1 MENASEWETQQATAA
16 GLSRRNLFRSIAG
29 IGIGTATFHRAM
41 ASLAQEAGEITPE
54 MVSQAEWIAGI
65 TLDEEERDSVAKA
78 IVGHLRST
86 ERIRQHPVDADI
98 GPVQVFR
105 PDALYSIVD
114 LEQTDGTTGGTPFT
128 QGTARRTRNGID
140 LAWSNEPASTDTL
153 SAQDLP
159 FASLQV
165 QAQLLSK
172 GKLSSVELTSLY
184 LDRLKRFDPILH
196 CVITLLEEHALE
208 LARQSDE
215 RRRSGA
221 IRSILDGI
229 PWVAKD
235 IIAIPPW
242 KTTWGATPFKDQ
254 VRPQIATVAERLTQ
268 AGAVVMAKVSVGAL
282 AWGDKWFDGMTRNP
296 WNVDQGSSGSSAGS
310 AAAVAAGL
318 ASFALGSETLGSI
331 VSPCTRCRTSGLR
344 PTFGR
349 VSRFGCMPLA
359 WSMDKVGPI
368 ARHVTDLAYVFG
380 SILGE
385 DVRDPTTVHRS
396 FQWPIKKSPSEITI
410 GCQRESL
417 SRHESVVLECLMDR
431 GVKVKE
437 LSIDSEL
444 PVNDLTFVLG
454 VEASAV
460 FEQAFRSDR
469 KADFGMWPETF
480 RKSTFV
486 TAIQYLQAN
495 RMRRQLILETERKLR
510 QVDAVLG
517 GNDLALTNLSGH
529 PSIVVSCG
537 TQPVAGNKPAPGVVK
552 LTAAAYQESMLL
564 HLGQMIQNTLPPTPG
579 GPECCR

>member
-1 MENASEWETQQATAA
+1 MEHASESKTGPATES
-16 GLSRRNLFRSIAG
+16 GLSRRSLFQSIAG
-29 IGIGTATFHRAM
+29 IGIGTATFHRAV
-41 ASLAQEAGEITPE
+41 ASLTQEAGEITPE

-65 TLDEEERDSVAKA
+65 NLDEEERKSVAKSIA
-78 IVGHLRST
+78 GHLRSSL
-86 ERIRQHPVDADI
+86 RIRQHPVDADI

-105 PDALYSIVD
+105 PDALYSIIDREQAGDNAVD
-114 LEQTDGTTGGTPFT
+114 SPFT
-128 QGTARRTRNGID
+128 PGTVHGSRNGID
-140 LAWSNEPASTDTL
+140 VLWSNQLPSTETPSL
-153 SAQDLP
+153 QELP
-159 FASLQV
+159 FASLQT
-165 QAQLLSK
+165 QAQLLSS
-172 GKLSSVELTSLY
+172 GKMSSIELTSLY
-184 LDRLKRFDPILH
+184 LDRLKRYDAKLR

-215 RRRSGA
+215 RRSSGR

-242 KTTWGATPFKDQ
+242 KTTWGAAPFKDQ
-254 VRPQIATVAERLTQ
+254 VRPQIATVAERLTE

-310 AAAVAAGL
+310 ASAVAAGL

-349 VSRFGCMPLA
+349 VSRYGCMPLA
-359 WSMDKVGPI
+359 WSMDKIGPI
-368 ARHVTDLAYVFG
+368 ARHVADLAYVFG
-380 SILGE
+380 AILGE
-385 DVRDPTTVHRS
+385 DVHDPTTVHRS
-396 FQWPIKKSPSEITI
+396 FQWPIKKRPSEITL
-410 GCQRESL
+410 GCQRERL
-417 SRHESVVLECLMDR
+417 NRHESLVLESLMDR
-431 GVKVKE
+431 GIKVKE
-437 LSIDSEL
+437 LSIDSDI
-444 PVNDLTFVLG
+444 PVDDMTFILG
-454 VEASAV
+454 VEASTV

-469 KADFGMWPETF
+469 KADYGMWPDTF

-510 QVDAVLG
+510 QVDAILG
-517 GNDLALTNLSGH
+517 GDDLALTNLSGH

-537 TQPVAGNKPAPGVVK
+537 SQPVAGHPAPGVVK
-552 LTAAAYQESMLL
+552 LTAAAYQESILL
-564 HLGQMIQNTLPPTPG
+564 HLGQLIQTALPPTPM
-579 GPECCR
+579 GPECCL